1 MALSAFARH
10 TLLLLSAGYAA
21 IDQYLLPAGHTA
33 AAGLL
38 LWAHAGTD
46 WRMDRGTMDGHRTV
60 TQTLLHTYYVGSAHN
75 QVQYCNL
82 IVFNLLTITSFTIT

>member
-38 LWAHAGTD
+38 LWAHA
-46 WRMDRGTMDGHRTV
+46 WDRLADGQGDNGR